1 MMRRTTYTSK
11 RIIKMLFGILTILLL
26 STQEIWGQTYSID
39 LYAQNYAGGS
49 GTKNDPYLISNDKEL
64 AKLARDVNNGNTSQ
78 AFLGK
83 YFKLTADIDLSG
95 GIWMPIGKYYNY
107 GNGNGNNRLFFG
119 KFDGNGHVIKN
130 MHIQWEGTDAW
141 SAWGLFSTLQGS
153 SSTNLT
159 TVTNLIIENAVV
171 EKKPGF
177 KPYGPGYNVGVVAG
191 EIYGNTELSNIIIRG
206 SEIKDNDETYEINN
220 ESKIGGISGNVQT
233 DSKNETFRI
242 FNIAADTKIN
252 MLKNTSVF
260 NNKFHIAQGFGRFS
274 YDMKGGDNIIE
285 PTNIYLFG
293 NGLNIE
299 NTSTNI
305 NKGGITANCQNE
317 NNAKKYTSTWYYT
330 QDVTGGKN
338 LGIKVNAAT
347 FANDFVDKAN
357 TLITTKSLEEDKN
370 PWTFTNGA
378 LNMYSKIDVSLVE
391 NTYNRNDLQVSYT
404 LTSNQ
409 FKDEY
414 TFSWT
419 VEGEAITPNK
429 GSNGKTITLPL
440 SNKKRTGVVI
450 ITNGNTGSVI
460 LKKHFEIKPKYYSID
475 LYADSY
481 SGGTG
486 TKEDPIIISSDLE
499 LAKLA
504 RDVET
509 WQMKDSKY
517 FKLANDISLDKGL
530 WMPIGNTKY
539 SWAFF
544 KGKFDGDGHTID
556 NMHIC
561 WKDNSGSWGAWGL
574 FSVLNGQA
582 SDEAR
587 VCRITNLIIDNA
599 VVEKEE
605 GYMPVGNGLNIG
617 ILAGELAGGNSEISN
632 IIIRNSKITDNK
644 ETYTTPEIA
653 VGGIVGKAVDGQI
666 YRIYNLSSEAD
677 INMFDHASLKSGN
690 TCLAE
695 GIGYY
700 GVVNNSNSFVILPT
714 NIYVH
719 GKVSTANNRCKVGE
733 VVGNRNVN
741 AESGETAT
749 WYYANKT
756 NSSSSNIATNGTQKS
771 EVDFATTFASQNN
784 LYISANN
791 FQDKLNWS
799 YTSGTGFNF
808 GSTKLTVKRGYNT
821 IITAET
827 IEGNAGNEKY
837 FWYTSSDKKNWTLQN
852 ENNAYNDF
860 SISLEDYDQFVY
872 ALLEDGSSQSGV
884 AKIDARKVDAVMKTN
899 EETNTLYIEI
909 TNNIWENNDKLNVT
923 YSWVKNGKEETVAPT
938 FDKSSLAPTDK
949 LSCHVIVT
957 TKDGVELLNKWLV
970 YAKSVVYL
978 CPAGVTVTTADGKT
992 ISYNAGDDSN
1002 DGLTPATAVRTW
1014 KGAYSKLTVKGSW
1027 DDNTIVLMGK
1037 SDQSVTNDGSDGFP
1051 NNNDYYSSS
1060 EKWENAKASSPF
1072 FRNTTITGSW
1082 DGVDYK
1088 GVIEMY
1094 GGHYR
1099 NHSIAIFGDTRF
1111 QYLAFNRNPNNTE
1124 GDYFDI
1130 LYCQFYNLEMGE
1142 GIQMTNYQKMYQGD
1156 GTIKG
1161 AVSTSFQIFGG
1172 FMDDNRFSPLSTEG
1186 NLKKMD
1192 DALPHGREGFKI
1204 KIKSGHFSTICVGGR
1219 QTTDN
1224 RNGVMGSPNMPIK
1237 CTIDVDIDRN
1247 FNDNHNENN
1256 SDLDVAVVLAGN
1268 HEGAMVGDVDIIIKS
1283 GKIGRV
1289 VNGSLG
1295 ARRNTSNYNAPYN
1308 TYMGRANILID
1319 PEHSENNNNTDINSR
1334 VEITEIYG
1342 GSTGRGFQGGQWIEN
1357 PFYGYSTITIKGG
1370 TFLIPT
1376 KCTPEEIFSGIYG
1389 AGAGGMNGIGDDTN
1403 HTTDE
1408 RIPYWTNSSTKSV
1421 MAFGNYYTAKNNLC
1435 MYKCY
1440 NADTHTYTEVDP
1452 RLTNNKI
1459 IIEGGIFG
1467 SETRKI
1473 DGIYGGGS
1481 GYMSKDLWI
1490 ADSKPSTYGGNIYGK
1505 AGETVTSLT
1514 INGGEFYCKNGIFA
1528 GGRGTDYYYATKAYN
1543 GNPDDYQELG
1553 KIYGNVELTINGGKF
1568 HCPIFGG
1575 GYGVADAKLL
1585 NSNNINTLENMA
1597 RLYGSSTVKINGG
1610 TFFENIYGGGDMA
1623 VVEKGTNVIISDR
1636 ADIRADVFAGGNGRI
1651 KRADTDYTINNNTWH
1666 PEKVGKVLGNTNL
1679 TFFGSTKVAPYIYGD
1694 IYGGGNL
1701 AQVEGDTHINMY
1713 AANFAGE
1720 IFGGGKGRIT
1730 DNNGKELYTYA
1741 DVTGNTFVSLA
1752 KDQGVQINDK
1762 EKEEDNYSINVIWNK
1777 KLDSTKENFI
1787 EWDTNKAKFFADG
1800 KFLNPH
1806 NIYGGGNL
1814 ACNVTGKATLNIQK
1828 GMTPF
1833 SLLKTTEWKVAYD
1846 DNNNPHFSVFGG
1858 GYGLNTT
1865 VDNTDVTVN
1874 VEGDYSV
1881 YDAEIEDDTEQLSK
1895 GQTPLRA
1902 KSDMNVFDNS
1912 KGIPNFTIL
1921 AVLGGGYAGT
1931 VDNDAKVTID
1941 GKTFIHRV
1949 YGGGFGDPK
1958 STSNNETGKI
1968 GGNTEVYVKGGNIY
1982 GDVFG
1987 GGAGVKPKKDASS
2000 TYTYFTNVAKV
2011 YETTKVEVSD
2021 DAHVYGNVYGGGDMA
2036 NIGSYET
2043 HDNPE
2048 AYFGNKPKSISTFDQ
2063 TNGKFISY
2071 EATDYKS
2078 FVNIIGGNIFGEIF
2092 AGGKGLKKAE
2102 APEYN
2107 KVGRINGNTIL
2118 HIANTNEAGMERI
2131 TPMVWNRVYGGCAYG
2146 VVDGNTLV
2154 HVEGGMLGLNI
2165 FGGGYGDIPITND
2178 KTDDNSGQSTAS
2190 STLEQVLGKKD
2201 TKNEGTYAC
2210 ILGNTK
2216 VQIDGGEWLWDRKA
2230 DKNGNI
2236 TTWLDV
2242 QSDSEKVCENLDEFK
2257 DIIYAIHNANTLGEI
2272 TNAKAKAAMS
2282 RIINN
2287 KDTKEFFEL
2296 TDGDFG
2302 SASFSKNHNI
2312 FGGGNRACY
2321 VGYDINGN
2329 STGDGTGEAI
2339 VEINHSPVTEIIGAN
2354 GKSLNI
2360 LDFTTLQGLCW
2371 YLAEKNSN
2379 NPQFSVFGAGYG
2391 ANTKVRNA
2399 KVYAQAGAMIEE
2411 NGTPNKINGKY
2422 FRYASQEEDRL
2433 KYTNFET
2440 NLYIDYMAV
2449 SKEDKKL
2456 YYGSVDGTSDD
2467 ADTFRRYYNT
2477 RMAWILGIPGFT
2489 FQEIHGGGFSG
2500 YVKEDTYVETNNQLT
2515 CYNIYGGGLGAL
2527 PYGTLNETTDKD
2539 NHYDFGSVGGNSKVF
2554 FKSGNVARNVY
2565 GGGAGIESIRVSGN
2579 NIVSLDSKTGSIID
2593 FPDMARVKGKT
2604 EVHIYGEN
2612 VGVPPLV
2619 IDRTVI
2625 MGNVYGGGDVANVG
2639 LNTQKATAKKIDDA
2653 ESLSPSNFTSFVNVR
2668 GGTILSKIF
2677 AGGNGRTADVCGDYT
2692 KLGGIYGNACVVTGR
2707 PVMTYPYNEFA
2718 TGSTTEYTSTSLNP
2732 SEEKYLV
2739 NPDATVNKDLMPSI
2753 MNSIYGGGQNGTVYG
2768 NTLVAI
2774 KDGALYYNIFG
2785 GGWGDEETNTS
2796 ANITGNTNLSI
2807 TGGQAMLTS
2816 YWSTTMRNWEP
2827 ATIVGDKTYS
2837 PQYIP
2842 ATQKFKVNHNIYGG
2856 GDKTCVVGEKDKD
2869 GNLVENS
2876 GNTYIKLEKGLLHD
2890 NTQLLSGVST
2900 TQFFNSNEWKEI
2912 FNKVGSPHFCVF
2924 GGGFGEKTFV
2934 LNDSHIEVAMEA
2946 RGSINKGND
2955 IIKGEEHKHFF
2966 SDYSMMDIVGGGFSG
2981 QVNGTT
2987 HIYGA
2992 GGASCRRVFG
3002 GGFYSSVKATDINI
3016 KAIDCHDI
3024 FGGGFMGDVEKE
3036 TKVVIGSQDS
3046 KTSTFGND
3054 DIYIHGNVYGGNDVS
3069 GAVNIVLDSNGYF
3082 KDNGGT
3088 GTNVNIYGGHIYGDV
3103 YGAGNG
3109 NYLYALDKKGNKK
3122 VTVNEY
3128 YPVNPN
3134 DSESETIPL
3143 VYTVPMRETMPSY
3156 MAASD
3161 AAKIVNINSWRPITN
3176 KVNIDIKGN
3185 STSDIITIDG
3195 DVYGGGN
3202 SASVKK
3208 VHDYDSDNQEGAI
3221 KINIGNNVNI
3231 RSVFMGCNG
3240 EALFAK
3246 SEDNDFMNKFQKLN
3260 GDVENGKELNLADTI
3275 DWINDPSNK
3284 GISTIYLSTEN
3295 AQRPLVYPHLLD
3307 LYFQS
3312 VETDIQGQLTWN
3324 GSESGDGLT
3333 NCNIGTFC
3341 CGGNRGNMSVYPNS
3355 VGNVVDY
3362 TFPAGLVITN
3372 KIVGGCNNANYNYKD
3387 LVTHEGGYLLGN
3399 THSEYPFIKL
3409 TIKNKFEPKE
3419 DNNAYIGGNVYGG
3432 CYQAGTVR
3440 GDISVILQSDMLE
3453 GKSKEKLDNSN
3464 DFLSSKPQYSALNV
3478 YGAGYGMESYVYG
3491 NTDVRVAE
3499 GMKCDTVSTTSDI
3512 FNASG
3517 VSANFVYGGGQ
3528 QGNVIGVTN
3537 VDVLNGHIYKSVTG
3551 GSYSGYVWGSTQV
3564 KVGYPIYY
3572 KVKDKQ
3578 SGIYLLNRSDKNN
3591 KFIDHEGNTETG
3603 AILSDLAS
3611 ETIKQ
3616 DIKLIAGDIIS
3627 QAVYESI
3634 IGKQGLTTEFVKND
3648 CFEKC
3653 ISKPASPLT
3662 WNDINIK
3669 IGEAVYGGGYSVAQ
3683 GTSVLANDSTVLKY
3697 TDRYN
3702 IDKAFTTENSRLVDL
3717 AELPNGTTKGFG
3729 GNTTILVADNSNPS
3743 STRDHITI
3751 SHQEMKSIVL
3761 PKGTDLFGYYYK
3773 DKNGNYRYISLQDHY
3788 FYGGGEEYAKPEE
3801 QGTDKNIYVYD
3812 SEGGIFGDGHQS
3824 YAEGFRSADLTG
3836 YGFAGTTINKP
3847 KIINTFQRM
3856 DILRLEDN
3864 CFNVLGARDY
3874 ATNVTNK
3881 TPYSIARV
3889 GEIQMFAKNIALKGN
3904 KLQGKTVNRAR
3915 NYMGL
3920 ANNIHYVGAV
3930 TSNVPFNEASKEA
3943 WRNDTGE
3950 IPASGDYA
3958 NKSYLEVKQSYID
3971 QYKKDTDEATF
3982 QKRNE
3987 GTAKNMIGI
3996 ASGYALKIQNVQEL
4010 YDANKKIVDKIYY
4023 GPIYGV
4029 IEMNLIDV
4037 REDEGG
4043 GYVYADNV
4051 HKRDNGNNPDFLETT
4066 GNFVFPYDAK
4076 QNRYIVDD
4084 CFPTGFSGLKT
4095 NDPDS
4100 EIDVHYWYVTGFN
4113 YYYNAHITCFTYKDA
4128 MKFNN
4133 DNSDGLTVLAGLKP
4147 NQPVTVHSWKMRS
4160 GHPDNKNDYSCD
4172 LEYRNYL
4179 PGKTE
4184 GNVDIDNEDV
4194 AGKYTLRVGGSSS
4207 YTYSNPEASDTED
4220 ANKGFAAVLPMNATG
4235 AFDSNNYI
4243 RQALPSE
4250 LNNGDAKISFE
4261 LSDNVNNTT
4270 TEYFNKHLS
4279 KKCLATLILKA
4290 PAYSKYN
4297 SEKDN
4302 KPIISK
4308 VATSTFFTLSATG
4321 NYEKVEN
4328 NTNLSEGKDYYI
4340 KNGIEGEYAK
4350 VNNTTKI
4357 FKKNTDGYAPVNNI
4371 KDVIAGEN
4379 YFCEVPRI
4387 YTYTI
4392 YLTIEYVQGPNIN
4405 GNITV
4410 DNCAL
4415 PGEMIRLKKNNVT
4428 IAADQA
4434 FSANGYYWRI
4444 GKRKKN
4450 ADGKWEFEDNTEW
4463 NITKKAAGYD
4473 TYKQGD
4479 AKTAEG
4485 LFKNCKYDKT
4495 NDYLDIPAYYFMNGY
4510 GVQLGITMNGLDKI
4524 FTVDMDNDN
4533 EFLIHNYHRMNPHKE
4548 GLDLHLAE
4556 AIKRAK
4562 EEKDVATGTT
4572 TVPFAEPRIYISDLS
4587 DLTAFINFIDT
4598 IGADGKAP
4606 RYGANAQFVLQK
4618 DLTVPSDFVCGTGI
4632 FHGIFHGNGHVIHG
4646 LPQDKSLLAENQGQI
4661 YNLGLESGNI
4671 AAKGSTNGGAY
4682 HCCFEQNPSS
4692 SPSSS
4697 EASSS
4702 LSDGVSTPFAPIVY
4716 RMDGSADTHYTSD
4729 DFKYGR
4735 VAYDLN
4741 EYYLRARYSNEATN
4755 PDDMKA
4761 LKYVYDYYANGDYQ
4775 YANRTDAITGKN
4787 TGITYL
4793 RTGLDSDLPNYE
4805 QAETRHNQAHDIDK
4819 ARVKAGSSSASSSS
4833 PSSSTPS
4840 SSSPSSAPSSSSPSS
4855 FDGVST
4861 PFAYEPLFDANH
4873 AATTLAASNI
4883 MNDFIFWGQKLQAT
4897 PESCPQAI
4905 ESHQNCYMTNRV
4917 YRTAGYY
4924 GDTKLDAFHYNAY
4937 NYLGGTMTTYV
4948 HQPSI
4953 TAIDFT
4959 CKGDISKATKTI
4971 NGIFYPPVDDNAK
4984 VFSDFSVKNDVTKNL
4999 LVYTN
5004 NNVDIDSDT
5013 EAYDVVNK
5021 YLRYNESTRESLIK
5035 GHHVFTNTEGFTT
5048 AFLHLVERTA
5058 DNKNSEGGICE
5069 NNNFCA
5075 PLPFTVTNRAWY
5087 VRKPQQYANDNTG
5100 AWEGICLPFT
5110 VHKVVASINGEIT
5123 HFYGIPT
5130 TDELSTPALNTHTLH
5145 HEYWLRGL
5153 TTVGKDGTDIAATFQ
5168 RPGLTSDGLF
5178 MPIAE
5183 SSGST
5188 SAGSSSPSAGS
5199 GSTSAGSGS
5208 PSLSEGVSYTFAT
5221 PFFIDTYESRLYNKD
5236 ANPYYAAPHTYSNY
5250 PLLTSEVP
5258 YIVRFP
5264 GDGYYEFDLSSK
5276 FYNDILGKS
5285 EPEQTVAFNA
5295 YGYENMETSY
5305 GSITIPVTKQM
5316 ATTKDGYTHCGTFA
5330 AKDIKKDAIYSM
5342 NDKGNAF
5349 ISETSTATSIMPFR
5363 TYMTAK
5369 TTKAK
5374 ALSYA
5379 PSMIKIA
5386 ESTGIDK
5393 ITPEIGVADKDDATG
5408 SYLIVRPINN
5418 NKVRIESNISTTIY
5432 VYTITGQLY
5441 RILDVIPGN
5450 SVYSGFQQGAY
5461 IFGKAKIMVQ

>member
-11 RIIKMLFGILTILLL
+11 RIIKMLFGILTILLM
-26 STQEIWGQTYSID
+26 SAQEIWGQDKYYSID
-39 LYAQNYAGGS
+39 LYAQNFAGGS
-49 GTKNDPYLISNDKEL
+49 GTQNDPYLISNDMEL
-64 AKLARDVNNGNTSQ
+64 AKLARDVNNGNTMQ

-83 YFKLTADIDLSG
+83 YFKLTADIDLKN

-130 MHIQWEGTDAW
+130 MHIQWEGKDAW

-159 TVTNLIIENAVV
+159 TVTNLIIKNATV
-171 EKKPGF
+171 EKKPDF

-191 EIYGNTELSNIIIRG
+191 ELYPNVELSNIIIRG
-206 SEIKDNDETYEINN
+206 SVITDNDETYEINN
-220 ESKIGGISGNVQT
+220 ETKIGGIAGNIQNDGT
-233 DSKNETFRI
+233 YRI
-242 FNIAADTKIN
+242 FNIAADTQIN
-252 MLKNTSVF
+252 MLKNTGVY
-260 NNKFHIAQGFGRFS
+260 NNKFCIAQGFGSFS
-274 YDMKGGDNIIE
+274 YDMNGSGNTIQ

-293 NGLNIE
+293 NGLNVE
-299 NTSTNI
+299 SSNSETNKNI

-317 NNAKKYTSTWYYT
+317 SNANKYTSTWYYT
-330 QDVTGGKN
+330 QDETGGKN
-338 LGIKVNAAT
+338 LGIQKTDAAFKGE
-347 FANDFVDKAN
+347 FAKIAN
-357 TLITTKSLEEDKN
+357 EFITKN
-370 PWTFTNGA
+370 NLAKEKTAWYFDNNNISMNNH
-378 LNMYSKIDVSLVE
+378 LDVYVVE
-391 NTYNRNDLQVSYT
+391 NYNRNDYNVSFSIEGISPETDYT
-404 LTSNQ
+404 
-409 FKDEY
+409 Y
-414 TFSWT
+414 TWK
-419 VEGEAITPNK
+419 VDNKEITPAK
-429 GSNGKTITLPL
+429 GGKSISLEL
-440 SNKKRTGVVI
+440 SNKKRVGVVT
-450 ITNGNTGSVI
+450 ITDSKTQEVI
-460 LKKHFEIKPKYYSID
+460 MTKNFVINPKYYSID

-481 SGGTG
+481 AQGSGSET
-486 TKEDPIIISSDLE
+486 DPYIISNDLE

-504 RDVET
+504 YDVNKGT
-509 WQMKDSKY
+509 ATAGKY
-517 FKLANDISLDKGL
+517 FKLSNDINLDKAL
-530 WMPIGNTKY
+530 WIPIGSTNYEEKY
-539 SWAFF
+539 FN
-544 KGKFDGDGHTID
+544 GKFDGDGYSID
-556 NMHIC
+556 NMRIL
-561 WKDNSGSWGAWGL
+561 WADTNNDWSTWGL
-574 FSVLNGQA
+574 FSAIKGTADN
-582 SDEAR
+582 EANF
-587 VCRITNLIIDNA
+587 CRITNLVMDHALI
-599 VVEKEE
+599 EKESNTNQTE
-605 GYMPVGNGLNIG
+605 KSGNIG
-617 ILAGELAGGNSEISN
+617 VLLGEVLSTGYSEISN
-632 IIIRNSKITDNK
+632 IIVRNSVITDNNESYK
-644 ETYTTPEIA
+644 RKQFR
-653 VGGIVGKAVDGQI
+653 VGGIIGNLEDNHI
-666 YRIYNLSSEAD
+666 TRLFNLSAQVEIKMLSKATLND
-677 INMFDHASLKSGN
+677 KCYM
-690 TCLAE
+690 AE
-695 GIGYY
+695 GIGHY
-700 GVVNNSNSFVILPT
+700 GAPKTSSSYAIPLT

-719 GKVSTANNRCKVGE
+719 GSIETTINSNNCYIGGVIGNNANN
-733 VVGNRNVN
+733 NNIT
-741 AESGETAT
+741 STSST
-749 WYYANKT
+749 WYYTEAVNVTTT
-756 NSSSSNIATNGTQKS
+756 NVVNYGTKQPLS
-771 EVDFATTFASQNN
+771 DFANIFAVNCNS
-784 LYISANN
+784 YIAEKNIDGKSVWTYINSIG
-791 FQDKLNWS
+791 FKFSFTRL
-799 YTSGTGFNF
+799 TVERGFNAE
-808 GSTKLTVKRGYNT
+808 
-821 IITAET
+821 ITAET
-827 IEGNAGNEKY
+827 VKGNAANEKY
-837 FWYTSSDKKNWTLQN
+837 FWYTSADKKIWELQN
-852 ENNAYNDF
+852 KDAASNPF
-860 SISLEDYDQFVY
+860 TLPRKDYDQYVY
-872 ALLEDGSSQSGV
+872 AELADGSSRSGIIKIEAV
-884 AKIDARKVDAVMKTN
+884 RVEAKLISN
-899 EETNTLYIEI
+899 SGENTISI
-909 TNNIWENNDKLNVT
+909 SVTNNIWNNNDYLNIT
-923 YSWVKNGKEETVAPT
+923 YSWVKNDDEEHPVSTTST
-938 FDKSSLAPTDK
+938 FDKSKLGNNDK
-949 LSCHVIVT
+949 LKCHVVVKSQEGIV
-957 TKDGVELLNKWLV
+957 LLDNWLV
-970 YAKSVVYL
+970 YVKSVIYI
-978 CPAGVTVTTADGKT
+978 CPAGVTVGTTT
-992 ISYNAGDDSN
+992 YNAGNDNN
-1002 DGLTPATAVRTW
+1002 DGLTPETAVLTW
-1014 KGAYSKLTVKGSW
+1014 NGAYTKLDKEGSW
-1027 DDNTIVLMGK
+1027 DDNIIVLMGR
-1037 SDQSVTNDGSDGFP
+1037 SDYQVTNNSSNGFTSVTFYNSSD
-1051 NNNDYYSSS
+1051 
-1060 EKWENAKASSPF
+1060 WEDKKKNSPF
-1072 FRNTTITGSW
+1072 FKNATITGSW
-1082 DGVDYK
+1082 NDVDYHGVMQMK
-1088 GVIEMY
+1088 G
-1094 GGHYR
+1094 GGNREESLPIY
-1099 NHSIAIFGDTRF
+1099 GDTRF
-1111 QYLAFNRNPNNTE
+1111 QHLTFERSNNNS
-1124 GDYFDI
+1124 DKYDI
-1130 LYCQFYNLEMGE
+1130 LYCQYNSLEMGE
-1142 GIQMTNYQKMYQGD
+1142 GIQMINYRDMYNGD
-1156 GTIKG
+1156 GTIYG
-1161 AVSTSFQIFGG
+1161 AKSTSFQIFGG
-1172 FMDDNRFSPLSTEG
+1172 FKDDARFRNLWEG
-1186 NLKKMD
+1186 DNLKKMD
-1192 DALPHGREGFKI
+1192 ESLPHGHEGFSI
-1204 KIKSGHFSTICVGGR
+1204 KIKSGHYSTICVGGR
-1219 QTTDN
+1219 QTQSN
-1224 RNGVMGSPNMPIK
+1224 INGLMGSPNMPIK
-1237 CTIDVDIDRN
+1237 CTIDIDIDRD
-1247 FNDNHNENN
+1247 FNDKHTSGNG
-1256 SDLDVAVVLAGN
+1256 DKTPTLDVAVILAGN

-1295 ARRNTSNYNAPYN
+1295 ARRDVNNYNNAPYN
-1308 TYMGRANILID
+1308 TFMGRANILID
-1319 PEHSENNNNTDINSR
+1319 PAQSENNKQTRDINSR

-1342 GSTGRGFQGGQWIEN
+1342 GSTGRGFVDNEEVEN
-1357 PFYGYSTITIKGG
+1357 PFYGKSTITIKGG
-1370 TFLIPT
+1370 TFLIPIE
-1376 KCTPEEIFSGIYG
+1376 CNQGMIFSGIYG
-1389 AGAGGMNGIGDDTN
+1389 AGAGGMNGIGDDAN
-1403 HTTDE
+1403 HTPDT
-1408 RIPYWTNSSTKSV
+1408 RIPYWKDVNTKSVINFGEYATAKDKLCLYHCYNSSTRT
-1421 MAFGNYYTAKNNLC
+1421 FT
-1435 MYKCY
+1435 
-1440 NADTHTYTEVDP
+1440 DIDP
-1452 RLTNNKI
+1452 RETSTNI
-1459 IIEGGIFG
+1459 IIDGGIFG
-1467 SETRKI
+1467 SQSKPI
-1473 DGIYGGGS
+1473 DGIYAGGS
-1481 GYMSKDLWI
+1481 GYMSLDLWPQKGI
-1490 ADSKPSTYGGNIYGK
+1490 PSKVGGNIYGK
-1505 AGETVTSLT
+1505 AGETVASMT

-1528 GGRGTDYYYATKAYN
+1528 GGRGTNYYYQEKAYN
-1543 GNPDDYQELG
+1543 GTAANYTDLG

-1585 NSNNINTLENMA
+1585 NSNNITTLNNMA

-1623 VVEKGTNVIISDR
+1623 VVEKGTNVIISDS

-1651 KRADTDYTINNNTWH
+1651 KRANSDYNIKDNTWN
-1666 PEKVGKVLGNTNL
+1666 PEIVGKVLGNTNL

-1701 AQVEGDTHINMY
+1701 SQVKGDTHINIY

-1730 DNNGKELYTYA
+1730 DGDDKAIADEGLYTYA
-1741 DVTGNTFVSLA
+1741 DVNGNTFVSLA
-1752 KDQGVQINDK
+1752 KDQGVQINDEK
-1762 EKEEDNYSINVIWNK
+1762 KEEDNYSINVIWNK
-1777 KLDSTKENFI
+1777 KLDNTNKENFFD
-1787 EWDTNKAKFFADG
+1787 WDTNKTKFFANG

-1814 ACNVTGKATLNIQK
+1814 ACNVSGKATLNILK

-1833 SLLKTTEWKVAYD
+1833 SLLKTAEWKAAYD
-1846 DNNNPHFSVFGG
+1846 DNNYPHFSVFGG
-1858 GYGLNTT
+1858 GYGQNTT
-1865 VDNTDVTVN
+1865 VGYTDVTVN
-1874 VEGDYSV
+1874 VEGDYGV

-1902 KSDMNVFDNS
+1902 KGEMNVFDNS

-1921 AVLGGGYAGT
+1921 GVLGGGYAGI

-1949 YGGGFGDPK
+1949 YGGGFGDPT
-1958 STSNNETGKI
+1958 STSNNNTGKI
-1968 GGNTEVYVKGGNIY
+1968 GGNTEVYVKGGSIY
-1982 GDVFG
+1982 GDIFG
-1987 GGAGVKPKKDASS
+1987 GGAGVKPKND
-2000 TYTYFTNVAKV
+2000 TYFTDVAKV
-2011 YETTKVEVSD
+2011 YNTTKVEISD
-2021 DAHVYGNVYGGGDMA
+2021 DAKVYGNVYGGGDMA
-2036 NIGSYET
+2036 NIGSFET
-2043 HDNPE
+2043 HDDPKT
-2048 AYFGNKPKSISTFDQ
+2048 YYGNKPKSISTFDQ
-2063 TNGKFISY
+2063 TNGDFISY

-2078 FVNIIGGNIFGEIF
+2078 FVNIVGGNIFGEIF

-2201 TKNEGTYAC
+2201 SKNEGTYAC

-2216 VQIDGGEWLWDRKA
+2216 VQIDGGAWLWDRKA

-2242 QSDSEKVCENLDEFK
+2242 QTDSDKVCENLDEFK

-2287 KDTKEFFEL
+2287 KDTKEFFEM
-2296 TDGDFG
+2296 TDDNFDSGRFL
-2302 SASFSKNHNI
+2302 KNHNI

-2321 VGYDINGN
+2321 VGYGIDGN

-2354 GKSLNI
+2354 GKSLDI
-2360 LDFTTLQGLCW
+2360 LDYTSLQGLCW
-2371 YLAEKNSN
+2371 YLAGTNANS
-2379 NPQFSVFGAGYG
+2379 PQFSVFGAGYG

-2399 KVYAQAGAMIEE
+2399 KVYAQTGAMIEL
-2411 NGTPNKINGKY
+2411 NGTPNKIDGKY

-2440 NLYIDYMAV
+2440 NLYIDYTAV

-2500 YVKEDTYVETNNQLT
+2500 YVDEDTYVEANNQLA
-2515 CYNIYGGGLGAL
+2515 CYNIYGGGLGAM
-2527 PYGTLNETTDKD
+2527 PYGTLNENKDKD

-2565 GGGAGIESIRVSGN
+2565 GGGAGIESIRVSGD
-2579 NIVSLDSKTGSIID
+2579 NIVSLDSKAGSIID

-2604 EVHIYGEN
+2604 EVHVYGEN

-2639 LNTQKATAKKIDDA
+2639 LDKQKATAEKIDVA
-2653 ESLSPSNFTSFVNVR
+2653 KSLTPSNFTSFVNVR

-2677 AGGNGRTADVCGDYT
+2677 AGGKGRTADVCGDYT

-2718 TGSTTEYTSTSLNP
+2718 KGSTTEYTSTSLNP
-2732 SEEKYLV
+2732 SEQQYLV
-2739 NPDATVNKDLMPSI
+2739 NPDATVNKDLMPNI
-2753 MNSIYGGGQNGTVYG
+2753 MNSVYGGGQNGTIYG

-2774 KDGALYYNIFG
+2774 KDGALYYNVFG

-2856 GDKTCVVGEKDKD
+2856 GDKTCVVGERDKD
-2869 GNLVENS
+2869 GNLVANS

-2900 TQFFNSNEWKEI
+2900 TQFFSSNEWKEI
-2912 FNKVGSPHFCVF
+2912 FSKVGSPHFCVF

-2955 IIKGEEHKHFF
+2955 IIKGEEYKHFF

-3002 GGFYSSVKATDINI
+3002 GGFYSSVKATDIDI

-3578 SGIYLLNRSDKNN
+3578 SGIYLLNRTDKSN
-3591 KFIDHEGNTETG
+3591 KYIDHEGNTETG

-3634 IGKQGLTTEFVKND
+3634 IGKQGLTAEFVKTD
-3648 CFEKC
+3648 CFETC
-3653 ISKPASPLT
+3653 VSSPASPLT
-3662 WNDINIK
+3662 WDDINIQ

-3702 IDKAFTTENSRLVDL
+3702 IDKAFTTNNTHLVGLD
-3717 AELPNGTTKGFG
+3717 ELPNKTTEGFG
-3729 GNTTILVADNSNPS
+3729 GNTTILVADNSDPS

-3751 SHQEMKSIVL
+3751 SHQEMKAIVL
-3761 PKGTDLFGYYYK
+3761 PNGTDLFGYYYK
-3773 DKNGNYRYISLQDHY
+3773 HKDGNYRFISLQDSY
-3788 FYGGGEEYAKPEE
+3788 FYGDGYDKPVG
-3801 QGTDKNIYVYD
+3801 QSDTDKKIYMYD

-3889 GEIQMFAKNIALKGN
+3889 GEIQMFAKNIALDDN

-4037 REDEGG
+4037 RADEGG

-4084 CFPTGFSGLKT
+4084 CFPTGFYGLTT

-4113 YYYNAHITCFTYKDA
+4113 YYYNAHITGFTYKDA

-4290 PAYSKYN
+4290 PAYSEYK
-4297 SEKDN
+4297 SEDDN

-4328 NTNLSEGKDYYI
+4328 NTTLSEGIDYYI
-4340 KNGIEGEYAK
+4340 KNGIEGEYAI
-4350 VNNTTKI
+4350 VNTTTKI
-4357 FKKNTDGYAPVNNI
+4357 FKKDADGYAPVNI
-4371 KDVIAGEN
+4371 KDVIAGDN
-4379 YFCEVPRI
+4379 YFCEVPRV

-4463 NITKKAAGYD
+4463 DITKKAAGYD

-4606 RYGANAQFVLQK
+4606 KYGANAQFVLQK

-4632 FHGIFHGNGHVIHG
+4632 FQGIFHGNGHVIHG

-4671 AAKGSTNGGAY
+4671 AASNKGTY
-4682 HCCFEQNPSS
+4682 HCCFEYNKGIQ
-4692 SPSSS
+4692 
-4697 EASSS
+4697 
-4702 LSDGVSTPFAPIVY
+4702 PIVY
-4716 RMDGSADTHYTSD
+4716 HMDGTRDTHYTAD
-4729 DFKYGR
+4729 DFRYGK
-4735 VAYDLN
+4735 VGYDLN
-4741 EYYLRARYSNEATN
+4741 EYYLRARYSNDGNN

-4819 ARVKAGSSSASSSS
+4819 ARVKAGSSSA
-4833 PSSSTPS
+4833 
-4840 SSSPSSAPSSSSPSS
+4840 SSSSPSS

-4959 CKGDISKATKTI
+4959 CKGDISKATKTT
-4971 NGIFYPPVDDNAK
+4971 NCIFYPPVDDNAK
-4984 VFSDFSVKNDVTKNL
+4984 VFSDFSVKDDVTKNL

-5021 YLRYNESTRESLIK
+5021 YLRYYESTRESLIK

-5130 TDELSTPALNTHTLH
+5130 DDELSTPSLNTHTLH

-5153 TTVGKDGTDIAATFQ
+5153 TTVGKNGTDIAATFQ

-5178 MPIAE
+5178 MPKAE
-5183 SSGST
+5183 S
-5188 SAGSSSPSAGS
+5188 S

-5236 ANPYYAAPHTYSNY
+5236 ANPYYATPHTYSNY

-5316 ATTKDGYTHCGTFA
+5316 ATTKDSYTHCGTFA

-5349 ISETSTATSIMPFR
+5349 ISEASTATSVMPFR
-5363 TYMTAK
+5363 TYMTAE

-5393 ITPEIGVADKDDATG
+5393 ITPEIGVADKDEATG

-5461 IFGKAKIMVQ
+5461 IFGKTKIMVQ

>member
-1 MMRRTTYTSK
+1 
-11 RIIKMLFGILTILLL
+11 MLFGILTILLM

-49 GTKNDPYLISNDKEL
+49 GTKNDPYLISNDMEL

-78 AFLGK
+78 AFLDK
-83 YFKLTADIDLSG
+83 YFKLTADIDLKN

-141 SAWGLFSTLQGS
+141 SAWGLFSTLQGA

-233 DSKNETFRI
+233 DGKNETFRI
-242 FNIAADTKIN
+242 FNIAADTQIN
-252 MLKNTSVF
+252 MLKNTSVH

-274 YDMKGGDNIIE
+274 YDMNGGGNIIE

-293 NGLNIE
+293 NELNIN

-305 NKGGITANCQNE
+305 NKGGITAGCQNQG
-317 NNAKKYTSTWYYT
+317 NANKYASTWYYT

-338 LGIKVNAAT
+338 LGNQKTDAAFKGE
-347 FANDFVDKAN
+347 FAKIAN
-357 TLITTKSLEEDKN
+357 EFITKNNLTEEKTAWYFN
-370 PWTFTNGA
+370 NNNISMNNN
-378 LNMYSKIDVSLVE
+378 LDVYVVE
-391 NTYNRNDLQVSYT
+391 NYNRNDYNVSFSIEGISPETDYT
-404 LTSNQ
+404 
-409 FKDEY
+409 Y
-414 TFSWT
+414 TWK
-419 VEGEAITPNK
+419 VDNKEITPAK
-429 GSNGKTITLPL
+429 GGKSISLEL
-440 SNKKRTGVVI
+440 SNKKRVGVVT
-450 ITNGNTGSVI
+450 ITDSKTQEVI
-460 LKKHFEIKPKYYSID
+460 MTKNFVINPKYYSID

-481 SGGTG
+481 AQGSGSET
-486 TKEDPIIISSDLE
+486 DPYIISNDLE

-504 RDVET
+504 YDLNKGT
-509 WQMKDSKY
+509 ATAGKY
-517 FKLANDISLDKGL
+517 FKLSNDINLDKAL
-530 WMPIGNTKY
+530 WIPIGSTNYEEKY
-539 SWAFF
+539 FN
-544 KGKFDGDGHTID
+544 GKFDGDGYSID
-556 NMHIC
+556 NMRIL
-561 WKDNSGSWGAWGL
+561 WTDTNNGWSTWGL
-574 FSVLNGQA
+574 FSAIKGTADN
-582 SDEAR
+582 EANF
-587 VCRITNLIIDNA
+587 CRITNLVMDRALI
-599 VVEKEE
+599 EKEPNTNQTE
-605 GYMPVGNGLNIG
+605 KSGNVAVLVGEVLTTGY
-617 ILAGELAGGNSEISN
+617 SEVSN
-632 IIIRNSKITDNK
+632 IIVRNSVITDNNESYK
-644 ETYTTPEIA
+644 RKQFR
-653 VGGIVGKAVDGQI
+653 VGGIIGNLEDNHI
-666 YRIYNLSSEAD
+666 TRLFNLSAQVEIKMLSNATLSD
-677 INMFDHASLKSGN
+677 KCYM
-690 TCLAE
+690 AE
-695 GIGYY
+695 GIGRY
-700 GVVNNSNSFVILPT
+700 GAPKTSSSYAIPLT

-719 GKVSTANNRCKVGE
+719 GSIETTINSNNCYVGGVIGNNANN
-733 VVGNRNVN
+733 NNIT
-741 AESGETAT
+741 STSST
-749 WYYANKT
+749 WYYT
-756 NSSSSNIATNGTQKS
+756 ESVSVTTSNVVNYGTKQPLS
-771 EVDFATTFASQNN
+771 DFANIFAENCNS
-784 LYISANN
+784 YIAEKNIDGKNVWTYINSI
-791 FQDKLNWS
+791 
-799 YTSGTGFNF
+799 GFKF
-808 GSTKLTVKRGYNT
+808 SFTRLTVKRGFNAE
-821 IITAET
+821 ITAET
-827 IEGNAGNEKY
+827 VKGNAANEKY
-837 FWYTSSDKKNWTLQN
+837 FWYTSADKKIWELQN
-852 ENNAYNDF
+852 KDTASNPF
-860 SISLEDYDQFVY
+860 TLPRKDYDQYVY
-872 ALLEDGSSQSGV
+872 AELADGSSRSGIIKIEAV
-884 AKIDARKVDAVMKTN
+884 RVEAKLISN
-899 EETNTLYIEI
+899 SGENTISVSV
-909 TNNIWENNDKLNVT
+909 TNNIWNNNDYLNIT
-923 YSWVKNGKEETVAPT
+923 YSWVKNDDEERPVSTT
-938 FDKSSLAPTDK
+938 STYDKSKLDKNDK
-949 LSCHVIVT
+949 LKCHVVVKSQGGIV
-957 TKDGVELLNKWLV
+957 LLDNWLV
-970 YAKSVVYL
+970 YVKSVIYI
-978 CPAGVTVTTADGKT
+978 CPAGVTVGSTT
-992 ISYNAGDDSN
+992 YNAGNDSN
-1002 DGLTPATAVRTW
+1002 DGLTPETAVRTW
-1014 KGAYSKLTVKGSW
+1014 KGAYSKLAKECTW
-1027 DDNTIVLMGK
+1027 ADNIIVLMGR
-1037 SDQSVTNDGSDGFP
+1037 SDYNVTNNSSNGFTSVTF
-1051 NNNDYYSSS
+1051 YSSS
-1060 EKWENAKASSPF
+1060 DWENKKSTSPF
-1072 FRNTTITGSW
+1072 FKNTTITGSW
-1082 DGVDYK
+1082 NDVDYHGVMQMK
-1088 GVIEMY
+1088 G
-1094 GGHYR
+1094 GGNRDESLPIY
-1099 NHSIAIFGDTRF
+1099 GDTRF
-1111 QYLAFNRNPNNTE
+1111 QYITFERSNVIS
-1124 GDYFDI
+1124 DKYDI
-1130 LYCQFYNLEMGE
+1130 LYCQYNNLEMGE
-1142 GIQMTNYQKMYQGD
+1142 GIQMINYKDMFDAD
-1156 GTIKG
+1156 GTIYG
-1161 AVSTSFQIFGG
+1161 AKSTSFQIFGG
-1172 FMDDNRFSPLSTEG
+1172 FKDDARFRNLWEG
-1186 NLKKMD
+1186 DNLKKMD
-1192 DALPHGREGFKI
+1192 ESLPHGHEGFSI
-1204 KIKSGHFSTICVGGR
+1204 KIKSGHYSTICVGGR
-1219 QTTDN
+1219 QTQSN
-1224 RNGVMGSPNMPIK
+1224 INGLMGSPNMPIK
-1237 CTIDVDIDRN
+1237 CTIDIDIDRD
-1247 FNDNHNENN
+1247 FNDKHTSGNGKMTPT
-1256 SDLDVAVVLAGN
+1256 LDVAVVLAGN

-1295 ARRNTSNYNAPYN
+1295 AKRNVNDYNNAPYN
-1308 TYMGRANILID
+1308 TFMGRANILID
-1319 PEHSENNNNTDINSR
+1319 PAQSENNKQAKDINSR

-1342 GSTGRGFQGGQWIEN
+1342 GSAGRGFGDNQEVEN
-1357 PFYGYSTITIKGG
+1357 PFYGQSTITIKGG
-1370 TFLIPT
+1370 TFLIP
-1376 KCTPEEIFSGIYG
+1376 KECYQDMIFSGIYG
-1389 AGAGGMNGIGDDTN
+1389 AGAGGMNGIGDDAN
-1403 HTTDE
+1403 HTPDT
-1408 RIPYWTNSSTKSV
+1408 RIPYWNDVNTKSVINFGGYATAKDKLCLYHCYNSSTRT
-1421 MAFGNYYTAKNNLC
+1421 FT
-1435 MYKCY
+1435 
-1440 NADTHTYTEVDP
+1440 DIDP
-1452 RLTNNKI
+1452 RETSTNI

-1467 SETRKI
+1467 SSTKPI
-1473 DGIYGGGS
+1473 DGIYAGGS
-1481 GYMSKDLWI
+1481 GYMSLDLWPHRGI
-1490 ADSKPSTYGGNIYGK
+1490 PSKVGGNIYGK
-1505 AGETVTSLT
+1505 AGETVASMT

-1528 GGRGTDYYYATKAYN
+1528 GGRGTDYFYAKKDNNKIYGT
-1543 GNPDDYQELG
+1543 PSDYTDLG

-1568 HCPIFGG
+1568 HCPVFGG

-1610 TFFENIYGGGDMA
+1610 TFFDNIYGGGDMA
-1623 VVEKGTNVIISDR
+1623 VVEKGTNVIISDS

-1651 KRADTDYTINNNTWH
+1651 KRATDNSNIENNTWN

-1701 AQVEGDTHINMY
+1701 AQVGGDTHINMY

-1730 DNNGKELYTYA
+1730 DDYGKAIAEELYTYA

-1752 KDQGVQINDK
+1752 KDQGVQIND
-1762 EKEEDNYSINVIWNK
+1762 EKNKEDNFSINVIWNK
-1777 KLDSTKENFI
+1777 KWNGDKFI
-1787 EWDTNKAKFFADG
+1787 EWDTNKTQFFADG
-1800 KFLNPH
+1800 RFKNPH

-1814 ACNVTGKATLNIQK
+1814 ACNVTGKATLDIQK

-1865 VDNTDVTVN
+1865 VGNTDVTVN
-1874 VEGDYSV
+1874 VEGDYGV

-1902 KSDMNVFDNS
+1902 KGEMNVFDNS

-1931 VDNDAKVTID
+1931 VDKDAKVTID

-1949 YGGGFGDPK
+1949 YGGGFGDPE

-2011 YETTKVEVSD
+2011 YETTKVEVAD

-2036 NIGSYET
+2036 NIGSYITLTNKVE
-2043 HDNPE
+2043 
-2048 AYFGNKPKSISTFDQ
+2048 YYGNKPKSISTFDQ
-2063 TNGKFISY
+2063 TNGDFISY
-2071 EATDYKS
+2071 EARDYKS
-2078 FVNIIGGNIFGEIF
+2078 FVNIVGGNIFGEIF
-2092 AGGKGLKKAE
+2092 AGGKGLKKAD

-2131 TPMVWNRVYGGCAYG
+2131 TPMIWNRVYGGCAYG

-2296 TDGDFG
+2296 ADGDFG

-2329 STGDGTGEAI
+2329 SKGAGTGEAI

-2354 GKSLNI
+2354 GKSLDI

-2391 ANTKVRNA
+2391 ANTKVRKA
-2399 KVYAQAGAMIEE
+2399 EVYAQAGAMIEL
-2411 NGTPNKINGKY
+2411 NGTPNKIDGKY

-2440 NLYIDYMAV
+2440 NLYMDYMAV

-2500 YVKEDTYVETNNQLT
+2500 YVTENTYVEANNQLA
-2515 CYNIYGGGLGAL
+2515 CYNIYGGGLGAR
-2527 PYGTLNETTDKD
+2527 PYGTLNENKDKD
-2539 NHYDFGSVGGNSKVF
+2539 NNYDFGSVDGNSKVF
-2554 FKSGNVARNVY
+2554 IKSGNVAKNVY
-2565 GGGAGIESIRVSGN
+2565 GGGAGIESLRISGD
-2579 NIVSLDSKTGSIID
+2579 NIVSIDSKTGSIID

-2604 EVHIYGEN
+2604 EVHVYGEN

-2639 LNTQKATAKKIDDA
+2639 LDDQKATAEKIDVA
-2653 ESLSPSNFTSFVNVR
+2653 KSLIPSNFTSFVNVR
-2668 GGTILSKIF
+2668 GGTILSKVF
-2677 AGGNGRTADVCGDYT
+2677 AGGKGRTADVCGDYT

-2707 PVMTYPYNEFA
+2707 PVMTYPYNA
-2718 TGSTTEYTSTSLNP
+2718 TDSTTEYTSTSLNP
-2732 SEEKYLV
+2732 SEQKYLV
-2739 NPDATVNKDLMPSI
+2739 NPDATVNKDLMPNI
-2753 MNSIYGGGQNGTVYG
+2753 MNSVYGGGQNGTIYG

-2774 KDGALYYNIFG
+2774 KDGALYYNVFG

-2869 GNLVENS
+2869 GNLVGNS

-3176 KVNIDIKGN
+3176 KVNINIKGN
-3185 STSDIITIDG
+3185 STSDGITIDG

-3202 SASVKK
+3202 SASVQK

-3260 GDVENGKELNLADTI
+3260 GDVENGKELNLADSI

-3284 GISTIYLSTEN
+3284 GISTLYLSTEN

-3333 NCNIGTFC
+3333 NCTIGTFC

-3409 TIKNKFEPKE
+3409 TIKNQFKPKE
-3419 DNNAYIGGNVYGG
+3419 ENNAYIGGNVYGG

-3440 GDISVILQSDMLE
+3440 GDISVVLQSDMLE

-3464 DFLSSKPQYSALNV
+3464 NYLSSKPQYSALNV
-3478 YGAGYGMESYVYG
+3478 YGAGYGMDSYVYG

-3537 VDVLNGHIYKSVTG
+3537 VDVLNGHIYKAVTG

-3578 SGIYLLNRSDKNN
+3578 SGIYLLDRTDKNN
-3591 KFIDHEGNTETG
+3591 KYIDREGNTESG
-3603 AILSDLAS
+3603 AILSNLAS
-3611 ETIKQ
+3611 ESIKQ
-3616 DIKLIAGDIIS
+3616 NIKLIAGDIIS

-3634 IGKQGLTTEFVKND
+3634 IGKQGLTEKFVKDN

-3653 ISKPASPLT
+3653 VSSPASPLT
-3662 WNDINIK
+3662 WDDINIK

-3697 TDRYN
+3697 TDKYN
-3702 IDKAFTTENSRLVDL
+3702 IDKAFTTNNTRLVGLD
-3717 AELPNGTTKGFG
+3717 ELPNKTTEGFG
-3729 GNTTILVADNSNPS
+3729 GNTTILVADNSDPT

-3761 PKGTDLFGYYYK
+3761 PNGTDLFGYYYK
-3773 DKNGNYRYISLQDHY
+3773 DKDGNYRYISLQDHY
-3788 FYGGGEEYAKPEE
+3788 FYGDGEEYAKPEE
-3801 QGTDKNIYVYD
+3801 QGTDKKIDMYD

-3836 YGFAGTTINKP
+3836 YGFAGTTINNP

-3889 GEIQMFAKNIALKGN
+3889 GEIQMFAKNIDLGDK
-3904 KLQGKTVNRAR
+3904 KLQGKTVKRAR

-3943 WRNDTGE
+3943 WRNDIGE
-3950 IPASGDYA
+3950 IPASGEYA

-3971 QYKKDTDEATF
+3971 NYKKDRDEATF

-4037 REDEGG
+4037 RADEGG

-4051 HKRDNGNNPDFLETT
+4051 HKRENGNKPDFLETT

-4084 CFPTGFSGLKT
+4084 CFPTGFYGLKT

-4113 YYYNAHITCFTYKDA
+4113 YYYNAHITGFTYKDA

-4133 DNSDGLTVLAGLKP
+4133 DNRDGLTVLAGLKP
-4147 NQPVTVHSWKMRS
+4147 NQPVTIHSWKMRS
-4160 GHPDNKNDYSCD
+4160 GHPTDTNEYSCD

-4179 PGKTE
+4179 QKSTG
-4184 GNVDIDNEDV
+4184 GNVDIDNKDV
-4194 AGKYTLRVGGSSS
+4194 AGGYTLRVGGSSS
-4207 YTYSNPEASDTED
+4207 YTYSDPKAANIDA

-4308 VATSTFFTLSATG
+4308 VATSTFFTYSDGKYNPVTGSKLSAGT
-4321 NYEKVEN
+4321 K
-4328 NTNLSEGKDYYI
+4328 YYI
-4340 KNGIEGEYAK
+4340 KNGIEGEYAE
-4350 VNNTTKI
+4350 I
-4357 FKKNTDGYAPVNNI
+4357 DPSLIYQKNQDGYALVKI
-4371 KDVIAGEN
+4371 SDVTVGNN
-4379 YFCEVPRI
+4379 YFCEVPRV

-4428 IAADQA
+4428 IAADQT

-4463 NITKKAAGYD
+4463 DTTKKATGYD

-4562 EEKDVATGTT
+4562 EEKETGTA
-4572 TVPFAEPRIYISDLS
+4572 TVPLAEPRIYISDLS

-4632 FHGIFHGNGHVIHG
+4632 FQGVFHGNGHVIHG

-4692 SPSSS
+4692 SPLSSS

-4741 EYYLRARYSNEATN
+4741 EYYLRARNSNDATN
-4755 PDDMKA
+4755 PDDMKT

-4819 ARVKAGSSSASSSS
+4819 ARVKAGSSSA
-4833 PSSSTPS
+4833 PS
-4840 SSSPSSAPSSSSPSS
+4840 SSSAAASSSTPSS

-4873 AATTLAASNI
+4873 AATTLTASNI

-4953 TAIDFT
+4953 TAIDFS
-4959 CKGDISKATKTI
+4959 CKGDISKSTGTT

-4984 VFSDFSVKNDVTKNL
+4984 VFSDFSVKDDVTKNL

-5004 NNVDIDSDT
+5004 NNVDIDSNT

-5021 YLRYNESTRESLIK
+5021 YLSYNESTRELLIK
-5035 GHHVFTNTEGFTT
+5035 GHHVFKNTEGFTT

-5075 PLPFTVTNRAWY
+5075 PIPFTVTNRAWY

-5123 HFYGIPT
+5123 HFYGTPT
-5130 TDELSTPALNTHTLH
+5130 ADELSTPSLNTHTLH

-5153 TTVGKDGTDIAATFQ
+5153 TTVGKNGTDIAATFQ

-5178 MPIAE
+5178 MPIAK

-5221 PFFIDTYESRLYNKD
+5221 PFFIDTYESHLYNKD
-5236 ANPYYAAPHTYSNY
+5236 ANPYYATPHTYSNY

-5264 GDGYYEFDLSSK
+5264 GEGYYEFDLSSK

-5330 AKDIKKDAIYSM
+5330 AKDIKKDAIYGM

-5349 ISETSTATSIMPFR
+5349 ISESATATSVMPFR
-5363 TYMTAK
+5363 TYMTAE

-5374 ALSYA
+5374 AMSYA

-5386 ESTGIDK
+5386 ESTDIDK

-5461 IFGKAKIMVQ
+5461 IFGKTKIMVQ

>member
-1865 VDNTDVTVN
+1865 VGNTDVTVN
-1874 VEGDYSV
+1874 VESDYSV

-2216 VQIDGGEWLWDRKA
+2216 VQIDGGAWLWDRTA

-2287 KDTKEFFEL
+2287 KDTKEFFEMK
-2296 TDGDFG
+2296 DGDFG

-2321 VGYDINGN
+2321 VGYGIDGN

-2354 GKSLNI
+2354 GKSLDI

-2391 ANTKVRNA
+2391 VNTKVRNA
-2399 KVYAQAGAMIEE
+2399 EVYAQAGAMIEQ
-2411 NGTPNKINGKY
+2411 NGNPYKIDGKKY
-2422 FRYASQEEDRL
+2422 RYASQEEDRL

-2440 NLYIDYMAV
+2440 NLYMDYMAV

-2500 YVKEDTYVETNNQLT
+2500 YVDEDTYVEANNQLA
-2515 CYNIYGGGLGAL
+2515 CYNIYGGGLGAM
-2527 PYGTLNETTDKD
+2527 PYGTLNENKDKD
-2539 NHYDFGSVGGNSKVF
+2539 NDYDFGSVGGDSKVF
-2554 FKSGNVARNVY
+2554 IKSGNVARNVY
-2565 GGGAGIESIRVSGN
+2565 GGGAGIESIRVSGD
-2579 NIVSLDSKTGSIID
+2579 NIVSLDSKAGSIID

-2604 EVHIYGEN
+2604 EVHVYGEN

-2625 MGNVYGGGDVANVG
+2625 IGNVYGGGDVANVG
-2639 LNTQKATAKKIDDA
+2639 LDDQKATAEKIDVA
-2653 ESLSPSNFTSFVNVR
+2653 KSLTPSNFTSFVNVR

-2677 AGGNGRTADVCGDYT
+2677 AGGKGRTADVCGDYT

-2732 SEEKYLV
+2732 SEQKYLV
-2739 NPDATVNKDLMPSI
+2739 NPDATVNKDLMPNI
-2753 MNSIYGGGQNGTVYG
+2753 MNSVYGGGQNGTIYG

-2774 KDGALYYNIFG
+2774 KDGALYYNVFG

-2856 GDKTCVVGEKDKD
+2856 GDKTCVVGERDKD
-2869 GNLVENS
+2869 GNLVANS

-2890 NTQLLSGVST
+2890 NTQLLPGVST
-2900 TQFFNSNEWKEI
+2900 TQFFSSNEWKEI

-2934 LNDSHIEVAMEA
+2934 LSDSHIEVAMEA

-2955 IIKGEEHKHFF
+2955 IIKGEEYKHFF

-2987 HIYGA
+2987 HINGA
-2992 GGASCRRVFG
+2992 GGASCRRVLG

-3185 STSDIITIDG
+3185 STSDMITIDG

-3202 SASVKK
+3202 SASVQK
-3208 VHDYDSDNQEGAI
+3208 SDNQVGAI

-3284 GISTIYLSTEN
+3284 GISTIYLSIEN

-3312 VETDIQGQLTWN
+3312 VETDIQGKLTWN

-3333 NCNIGTFC
+3333 NCTIGTFC

-3409 TIKNKFEPKE
+3409 TIKNQFKPKE

-3440 GDISVILQSDMLE
+3440 GDIVIDFQSDMLE

-3578 SGIYLLNRSDKNN
+3578 SGIYLLDRTDKNN
-3591 KFIDHEGNTETG
+3591 KYIDREGNTESG
-3603 AILSDLAS
+3603 AILSNLAS
-3611 ETIKQ
+3611 ESIKQ
-3616 DIKLIAGDIIS
+3616 NIKLIAGDIIS

-3634 IGKQGLTTEFVKND
+3634 IGKQGLTEEFVKDN

-3653 ISKPASPLT
+3653 VSSPESPLT
-3662 WNDINIK
+3662 WDDINIK

-3683 GTSVLANDSTVLKY
+3683 GTSVLANDTTVLKY
-3697 TDRYN
+3697 TDKYN
-3702 IDKAFTTENSRLVDL
+3702 IDKAFTPNNTRLVGLD
-3717 AELPNGTTKGFG
+3717 ELPNKTTEGFG
-3729 GNTTILVADNSNPS
+3729 GNTTILVADNSDPS

-3761 PKGTDLFGYYYK
+3761 PNGTDLFGYYYK
-3773 DKNGNYRYISLQDHY
+3773 DKKGNYRYISLQDHY

-4350 VNNTTKI
+4350 VNTTTKI
-4357 FKKNTDGYAPVNNI
+4357 FKKDADGYAPVNI

-4450 ADGKWEFEDNTEW
+4450 ADGKWEFEDKTEW
-4463 NITKKAAGYD
+4463 DITKKAAGYD

-4632 FHGIFHGNGHVIHG
+4632 FQGIFHGNGHVIHG

-4741 EYYLRARYSNEATN
+4741 EYYLRARYSNDATK

-4833 PSSSTPS
+4833 PSS
-4840 SSSPSSAPSSSSPSS
+4840 

-4861 PFAYEPLFDANH
+4861 PFAYEPLFDDNH

-4883 MNDFIFWGQKLQAT
+4883 MNDFIFWGEKLQAT

-4959 CKGDISKATKTI
+4959 CKGDISKSTGKI

-4984 VFSDFSVKNDVTKNL
+4984 VFSDFSVKDDVTKNL

-5004 NNVDIDSDT
+5004 NNVDIDNDT
-5013 EAYDVVNK
+5013 EAYDVVNN

-5130 TDELSTPALNTHTLH
+5130 DDELSTPSLNTHTLH

-5153 TTVGKDGTDIAATFQ
+5153 TTVGKNGTDIAATFQ

-5178 MPIAE
+5178 MPKAE

-5199 GSTSAGSGS
+5199 GSTSTGSGS

>member
-1 MMRRTTYTSK
+1 
-11 RIIKMLFGILTILLL
+11 MLFGILTILLM
-26 STQEIWGQTYSID
+26 SAQEIWGQDKYYSID

-49 GTKNDPYLISNDKEL
+49 GTKDDPYQIATAEQL
-64 AKLARDVNNGNTSQ
+64 AKLARDVNNGNTMQ

-130 MHIQWEGTDAW
+130 MHIQWEGNDAK
-141 SAWGLFSTLQGS
+141 STWGLFSTLQGAS
-153 SSTNLT
+153 SDNLT
-159 TVTNLIIENAVV
+159 TVTNLIIEKAVV
-171 EKKPGF
+171 EKKPDY
-177 KPYGPGYNVGVVAG
+177 KPYGPGYYVGVVAG
-191 EIYGNTELSNIIIRG
+191 ELYPNVELSNIIIRR
-206 SEIKDNDETYEINN
+206 SVITDNDETYEINN
-220 ESKIGGISGNVQT
+220 ETKIGGIAGNIQDDGT
-233 DSKNETFRI
+233 YRI
-242 FNIAADTKIN
+242 FNIATDTQIN
-252 MLKNTSVF
+252 MLKNTGVF
-260 NNKFHIAQGFGRFS
+260 NNKFCIAQGFGSFS
-274 YDMKGGDNIIE
+274 YDMNGGGNTIQ

-293 NGLNIE
+293 NGLNVE
-299 NTSTNI
+299 SSNSETNKNI
-305 NKGGITANCQNE
+305 KKGGITANCQNE
-317 NNAKKYTSTWYYT
+317 GNANKYASTWYYT

-338 LGIKVNAAT
+338 LGTKVDAAT

-357 TLITTKSLEEDKN
+357 KLITTKNLEKN
-370 PWTFTNGA
+370 SWTFTNGTI
-378 LNMYSKIDVSLVE
+378 NMYSKTDVSIVE

-404 LTSNQ
+404 LTSDQ
-409 FKDEY
+409 LKDEY
-414 TFSWT
+414 TYTWT
-419 VEGEAITPNK
+419 VEGEAITPNE

-440 SNKKRTGVVI
+440 SNKKRTGEVI
-450 ITNGNTGSVI
+450 ITDGNTGSVI
-460 LKKHFEIKPKYYSID
+460 LKKHFNINPKYYSID

-509 WQMKDSKY
+509 WQMKECKY
-517 FKLANDISLDKGL
+517 FKLANDISLDNGL
-530 WMPIGNTKY
+530 WMPIGNTNY

-544 KGKFDGDGHTID
+544 KGKFDGDGNAIK

-561 WKDNSGSWGAWGL
+561 WKDNSGSWGSWGL
-574 FSVLNGQA
+574 FSALQSKGSNESETCMV
-582 SDEAR
+582 
-587 VCRITNLIIDNA
+587 TNLIIDHA

-605 GYMPVGNGLNIG
+605 GYIPVGNGLNIG
-617 ILAGELAGGNSEISN
+617 ILAGELVGGNIEISN
-632 IIIRNSKITDNK
+632 IIIRNSKMTDNK
-644 ETYTTPEIA
+644 ETYTTPELL
-653 VGGIVGKAVDGQI
+653 VGGIIGKVQDGQI
-666 YRIYNLSSEAD
+666 YRIYNLSSDVD
-677 INMFDHASLKSGN
+677 INMFDHASQRSS
-690 TCLAE
+690 TYIAE
-695 GIGYY
+695 GFGYY
-700 GVVNNSNSFVILPT
+700 GWVNTSDSRVILPT
-714 NIYVH
+714 NIYVQ
-719 GKVSTANNRCKVGE
+719 GKVSTASKDGRCKVGE
-733 VVGNRNVN
+733 MIGNRTIDTG
-741 AESGETAT
+741 SGQAAT
-749 WYYANKT
+749 WYYANKASGPANNVMT
-756 NSSSSNIATNGTQKS
+756 SGTQKNVS
-771 EVDFATTFASQNN
+771 EFATTFASQNN

-799 YTSGTGFNF
+799 YTAITGFSF
-808 GSTKLTVKRGYNT
+808 SSTKLIVKRGSPT

-827 IEGNAGNEKY
+827 VKGNAENEKY
-837 FWYTSSDKKNWTLQN
+837 FWYTSTDKKNWTLQN
-852 ENNAYNDF
+852 ENNAYNNF
-860 SISLEDYDQFVY
+860 SLALKDYDQYVY
-872 ALLEDGSSQSGV
+872 AVLADGSSQSGV
-884 AKIDARKVDAVMKTN
+884 AMIEARRADAVMKHYEYTI
-899 EETNTLYIEI
+899 YIEI
-909 TNNIWENNDKLNVT
+909 KNNIWDNNDNLDIT
-923 YSWVKNGKEETVAPT
+923 YSWVKNDVEVSTEPT
-938 FDKSSLAPTDK
+938 FDKTSIFSTDK

-978 CPAGVTVTTADGKT
+978 CPAGATGTTADGKT
-992 ISYNAGDDSN
+992 ISYNAGNDNN
-1002 DGLTPATAVRTW
+1002 DGQSPETAVKTW
-1014 KGAYSKLTVKGSW
+1014 KGAYSKLEENGSW
-1027 DDNTIVLMGK
+1027 DDNTIVLMGT
-1037 SDQSVTNDGSDGFP
+1037 SDENVTNSTTDGFSSTGYWAT
-1051 NNNDYYSSS
+1051 NDSGHGS
-1060 EKWENAKASSPF
+1060 EYTLTKWNEAKKSSPLF
-1072 FRNTTITGSW
+1072 KNATIRGSW
-1082 DGVDYK
+1082 GDVDYAGEIRIK
-1088 GVIEMY
+1088 GGNWWET
-1094 GGHYR
+1094 GLT
-1099 NHSIAIFGDTRF
+1099 IFGDTRF
-1111 QYLAFNRNPNNTE
+1111 QYITFRRARENY
-1124 GDYFDI
+1124 DV
-1130 LYCQFYNLEMGE
+1130 LYCNYNNLEMGE
-1142 GIQMTNYQKMYQGD
+1142 GIQMKNYDQKFEGD
-1156 GTIKG
+1156 GTLKG
-1161 AVSTSFQIFGG
+1161 AISTSFEIFGG
-1172 FMDDNRFSPLSTEG
+1172 TLNDARFRPLYKDD
-1186 NLKKMD
+1186 NLKKMED
-1192 DALPHGREGFKI
+1192 SYPHGREGFKI
-1204 KIKSGHFSTICVGGR
+1204 KIKSGHYSTICVGDR
-1219 QTTDN
+1219 QI
-1224 RNGVMGSPNMPIK
+1224 NGHMNGIMGSPNMPIK

-1247 FNDNHNENN
+1247 FNDNHNENK

-1268 HEGAMVGDVDIIIKS
+1268 HEGAMVGDVDIVIKS

-1289 VNGSLG
+1289 VNGTLG
-1295 ARRNTSNYNAPYN
+1295 NRREVNRDNDGYDDVYKNFPFNTF
-1308 TYMGRANILID
+1308 MGRANILID
-1319 PEHSENNNNTDINSR
+1319 PALSENNQNKDINSR

-1342 GSTGRGFQGGQWIEN
+1342 GSTGRAFDTDGFIEN
-1357 PFYGYSTITIKGG
+1357 PFYGQSTITIKGG
-1370 TFLIPT
+1370 KFLIPST
-1376 KCTPEEIFSGIYG
+1376 CNSEEIFSGIYG
-1389 AGAGGMNGIGDDTN
+1389 AGAGGMNGVGDDT
-1403 HTTDE
+1403 HKTPDT
-1408 RIPYWTNSSTKSV
+1408 RIPYWEDSSKKSV
-1421 MAFGNYYTAKNNLC
+1421 MKFGNYDAAITNLC

-1440 NADTHTYTEVDP
+1440 NSDTHTYTEIDP
-1452 RLTNNKI
+1452 RQTSTKI
-1459 IIEGGIFG
+1459 VIEGGIFG
-1467 SETRKI
+1467 SAEKPI
-1473 DGIYGGGS
+1473 DGIYAGGS
-1481 GYMSKDLWI
+1481 GYMSSDLWKT
-1490 ADSKPSTYGGNIYGK
+1490 SGVKPSKEGGNIYGK
-1505 AGETVTSLT
+1505 AGETVASMT

-1528 GGRGTDYYYATKAYN
+1528 GGRGTDYYYATDAYN
-1543 GNPDDYQELG
+1543 GKPDEYKDLG

-1568 HCPIFGG
+1568 HCPVFGG
-1575 GYGVADAKLL
+1575 GYGVADAKLKD
-1585 NSNNINTLENMA
+1585 NNTINTLDNMA

-1610 TFFENIYGGGDMA
+1610 TFYKNIYGGGDMA
-1623 VVEKGTNVIISDR
+1623 VVEKGTNVIISDS
-1636 ADIRADVFAGGNGRI
+1636 ADIRADVFAGGNGRT
-1651 KRADTDYTINNNTWH
+1651 KRANSDYDIKDNTWN
-1666 PEKVGKVLGNTNL
+1666 PEFVGKVLGNTNL

-1701 AQVEGDTHINMY
+1701 AQVGGDTHINMY

-1730 DNNGKELYTYA
+1730 DDKGYAIDEDLYTYA

-1752 KDQGVQINDK
+1752 KDQGVQINDEK
-1762 EKEEDNYSINVIWNK
+1762 KEEDNYSINVIWNR
-1777 KLDSTKENFI
+1777 KLDNTNKENFF
-1787 EWDTNKAKFFADG
+1787 EWDTNKAQFYDKGEG

-1814 ACNVTGKATLNIQK
+1814 ACKVTGKATLNILK

-1833 SLLKTTEWKVAYD
+1833 SLLKTAEWKTSYD
-1846 DNNNPHFSVFGG
+1846 DNKYPHFSVFGG
-1858 GYGLNTT
+1858 GYGQNTT
-1865 VDNTDVTVN
+1865 VGYTDVTVN
-1874 VEGDYSV
+1874 VEGDYGV

-1902 KSDMNVFDNS
+1902 KGEMNVFDNS

-1921 AVLGGGYAGT
+1921 GVLGGGYAGT

-1949 YGGGFGDPK
+1949 YGGGFGDPT
-1958 STSNNETGKI
+1958 SISNNNTGKI
-1968 GGNTEVYVKGGNIY
+1968 GGNTEVYVKGGKIY

-1987 GGAGVKPKKDASS
+1987 GGAGVKPKNGI
-2000 TYTYFTNVAKV
+2000 YFTDVAKV
-2011 YETTKVEVSD
+2011 DKTTKVEVSD

-2036 NIGSYET
+2036 NIGSYITLTDKVEYY
-2043 HDNPE
+2043 
-2048 AYFGNKPKSISTFDQ
+2048 ANKPKSISTFDQ
-2063 TNGKFISY
+2063 TNGNFISY

-2078 FVNIIGGNIFGEIF
+2078 FVNIVGGNIFGEIF
-2092 AGGKGLKKAE
+2092 AGGKGLKKAD

-2201 TKNEGTYAC
+2201 TNNEGTYAN

-2216 VQIDGGEWLWDRKA
+2216 VQIDGGAWLWDRKA

-2236 TTWLDV
+2236 TTWLDA
-2242 QSDSEKVCENLDEFK
+2242 QTDSEKVCENLDEFK
-2257 DIIYAIHNANTLGEI
+2257 DIITAIHNANTLGEI

-2282 RIINN
+2282 RIVNN

-2296 TDGDFG
+2296 KDGDFG

-2321 VGYDINGN
+2321 VGYGIDGE
-2329 STGDGTGEAI
+2329 STGAGTGDAI
-2339 VEINHSPVTEIIGAN
+2339 VEINHSPVTDIIGAN

-2379 NPQFSVFGAGYG
+2379 SPQFSVFGAGYG
-2391 ANTKVRNA
+2391 VNTKVRNA
-2399 KVYAQAGAMIEE
+2399 KVYAQAGAMIEQ
-2411 NGTPNKINGKY
+2411 NGNPYKIDGKKY
-2422 FRYASQEEDRL
+2422 RYASQEEDRL

-2440 NLYIDYMAV
+2440 NLYMDYMAV

-2467 ADTFRRYYNT
+2467 DDTFRRYYNT
-2477 RMAWILGIPGFT
+2477 RMAWTLGIPSFT

-2500 YVKEDTYVETNNQLT
+2500 YVDEDTYVEANNQLA

-2593 FPDMARVKGKT
+2593 FPYMARVKGKT

-2619 IDRTVI
+2619 IERTVI

-2639 LNTQKATAKKIDDA
+2639 LNTEKATAKKIDDA

-2668 GGTILSKIF
+2668 GGTILSKVF
-2677 AGGNGRTADVCGDYT
+2677 AGGNGRTADVCSDYT

-2707 PVMTYPYNEFA
+2707 PVMTYPYNELA
-2718 TGSTTEYTSTSLNP
+2718 KGSTTDYTSNSLNP
-2732 SEEKYLV
+2732 SDEKYLV
-2739 NPDATVNKDLMPSI
+2739 NPDATVNKDLMPNI
-2753 MNSIYGGGQNGTVYG
+2753 MNSVYGGCQNGTVYG

-2774 KDGALYYNIFG
+2774 KDGGLYYNIFG

-2816 YWSTTMRNWEP
+2816 YWSTTKRNWEP

-2869 GNLVENS
+2869 GNLVANS

-2890 NTQLLSGVST
+2890 NTQLLSGVQT
-2900 TQFFNSNEWKEI
+2900 TQFFSSNEWKEI
-2912 FNKVGSPHFCVF
+2912 YNKVGSPHFCVF

-2934 LNDSHIEVAMEA
+2934 LNDSHIELAMET
-2946 RGSINKGND
+2946 RGSINKDND
-2955 IIKGEEHKHFF
+2955 IVKGEEYKHFV

-2987 HIYGA
+2987 YINGA
-2992 GGASCRRVFG
+2992 GGVSCRRVFG
-3002 GGFYSSVKATDINI
+3002 GGFYSSVKATNIDI

-3036 TKVVIGSQDS
+3036 TKVVIGSQEGKTS
-3046 KTSTFGND
+3046 TSTFGND
-3054 DIYIHGNVYGGNDVS
+3054 DIYVHGSVYGGNDVS
-3069 GAVNIVLDSNGYF
+3069 GAVNVVLDSNGYF

-3134 DSESETIPL
+3134 DSESETVPL

-3156 MAASD
+3156 IAASD

-3185 STSDIITIDG
+3185 STSDAITING

-3202 SASVKK
+3202 SATVQK

-3284 GISTIYLSTEN
+3284 GISTLYLSTEN

-3307 LYFQS
+3307 LYFEP
-3312 VETDIQGQLTWN
+3312 VETDIQGELTWN
-3324 GSESGDGLT
+3324 SKTGESLT
-3333 NCNIGTFC
+3333 NCTIGTFC
-3341 CGGNRGNMSVYPNS
+3341 CGGNRGNMNVYPNA

-3362 TFPAGLVITN
+3362 TFPAGLVITD

-3409 TIKNKFEPKE
+3409 TIKNQFKPKVE
-3419 DNNAYIGGNVYGG
+3419 NEAYIGGNVYGG

-3440 GDISVILQSDMLE
+3440 GDISVVLQSDMLE
-3453 GKSKEKLDNSN
+3453 GKSRTMLDKSN
-3464 DFLSSKPQYSALNV
+3464 EYLSSKPEFSALNV

-3491 NTDVRVAE
+3491 NTDVIVAE
-3499 GMKCDTVSTTSDI
+3499 GLKCEAPSPSSEV
-3512 FNASG
+3512 FKASG

-3537 VDVLNGHIYKSVTG
+3537 VDVLNGHIYKAVTG

-3578 SGIYLLNRSDKNN
+3578 SGIYLLDRTDKNN
-3591 KFIDHEGNTETG
+3591 KYIDREGNTESG
-3603 AILSDLAS
+3603 AILSNLAS
-3611 ETIKQ
+3611 ESIKQ
-3616 DIKLIAGDIIS
+3616 NIKLIAGDIIS

-3634 IGKQGLTTEFVKND
+3634 KGKQGLTEKFVKDN

-3653 ISKPASPLT
+3653 VSLPDPLT
-3662 WNDINIK
+3662 WDDINIQ
-3669 IGEAVYGGGYSVAQ
+3669 IGEAVYGGGYSVGQ

-3697 TDRYN
+3697 TDKYN
-3702 IDKAFTTENSRLVDL
+3702 INKAFTTDNSRLVGL
-3717 AELPNGTTKGFG
+3717 AELPNGTTEGFG
-3729 GNTTILVADNSNPS
+3729 GNTTILVADNSDQS

-3761 PKGTDLFGYYYK
+3761 PNGTDLFGYYYK
-3773 DKNGNYRYISLQDHY
+3773 HKDGNYRFISLQDRY
-3788 FYGGGEEYAKPEE
+3788 FYGEGYDKPVG
-3801 QGTDKNIYVYD
+3801 QSDTDKKIYMYD

-3836 YGFAGTTINKP
+3836 YGFAGTNINNP

-3889 GEIQMFAKNIALKGN
+3889 GEIQMFAKNIFLDGN
-3904 KLQGKTVNRAR
+3904 KLQDKSVKRAR

-3930 TSNVPFNEASKEA
+3930 TSNVPFNDRENEP
-3943 WRNDTGE
+3943 WRDGE
-3950 IPASGDYA
+3950 GIKPTTSNFSGM
-3958 NKSYLEVKQSYID
+3958 SYQEVKQKYID
-3971 QYKKDTDEATF
+3971 DNNNNKISPTEF
-3982 QKRNE
+3982 QRRND

-4010 YDANKKIVDKIYY
+4010 YDANKKIVDNIYY

-4051 HKRDNGNNPDFLETT
+4051 HKRDNGDKADFLETT

-4076 QNRYIVDD
+4076 QNRFIVDD
-4084 CFPTGFSGLKT
+4084 CFPKGFNLLNEGE
-4095 NDPDS
+4095 DPDKA
-4100 EIDVHYWYVTGFN
+4100 IDVHYWYVTGFN
-4113 YYYNAHITCFTYKDA
+4113 YYYNAHITGYTYKDI
-4128 MKFNN
+4128 MTFDSDNN
-4133 DNSDGLTVLAGLKP
+4133 DGLTVLSGLLP
-4147 NQPVTVHSWKMRS
+4147 NQPVTIQSVKMRS
-4160 GHPDNKNDYSCD
+4160 GHPTAHENYSCD
-4172 LEYRNYL
+4172 LEERNYL
-4179 PGKTE
+4179 NKGTT
-4184 GNVDIDNEDV
+4184 GNVDMDGNDV
-4194 AGKYTLRVGGSSS
+4194 AGKYKLLIGASSS
-4207 YTYSNPEASDTED
+4207 ISYSDPSSVTNKED
-4220 ANKGFAAVLPMNATG
+4220 KGFAAVLPMNSKG
-4235 AFDSNNYI
+4235 AFDSKNYI
-4243 RQALPSE
+4243 QQNLPSK
-4250 LNNGDAKISFE
+4250 LSDGVAKISFQ
-4261 LSDNVNNTT
+4261 LHDSINNTT
-4270 TEYFNKHLS
+4270 TDYYNNHLS
-4279 KKCLATLILKA
+4279 EKCLATIVLKA
-4290 PAYSKYN
+4290 PAYEKYVDAGN
-4297 SEKDN
+4297 ANN
-4302 KPIISK
+4302 KKIISK
-4308 VATSTFFTLSATG
+4308 VATTDFFTKDDNG
-4321 NYEKVEN
+4321 NYNQVEKGQSLKTGV
-4328 NTNLSEGKDYYI
+4328 TYYI
-4340 KNGIEGEYAK
+4340 KNGIADEYT
-4350 VNNTTKI
+4350 VVDNDKI
-4357 FKKNTDGYAPVNNI
+4357 FKKNTETSEEIKDGYKKIAINEV
-4371 KDVIAGEN
+4371 VINDEN
-4379 YFCEVPRI
+4379 YYCEVERI

-4450 ADGKWEFEDNTEW
+4450 DNGKWVFEDSSEW
-4463 NITKKAAGYD
+4463 EIDKKAIGYD
-4473 TYKQGD
+4473 TYKQGED
-4479 AKTAEG
+4479 NPNG
-4485 LFKNCKYDKT
+4485 LFKDCVYNKT

-4524 FTVDMDNDN
+4524 FTVDMNDDN

-4548 GLDLHLAE
+4548 GLNLHLAE
-4556 AIKRAK
+4556 AIKRANDEAIK
-4562 EEKDVATGTT
+4562 RAEEKDAATATT
-4572 TVPFAEPRIYISDLS
+4572 LVPLAEPRIYISDLS

-4661 YNLGLESGNI
+4661 YNLGLETGNI
-4671 AAKGSTNGGAY
+4671 AAKGSTNSGAY
-4682 HCCFEQNPSS
+4682 HCCFEQA
-4692 SPSSS
+4692 PSSS
-4697 EASSS
+4697 EAPSS

-4741 EYYLRARYSNEATN
+4741 EYYLRARYSNDASN

-4819 ARVKAGSSSASSSS
+4819 ARVKASSSSASSSS
-4833 PSSSTPS
+4833 T
-4840 SSSPSSAPSSSSPSS
+4840 SS

-4861 PFAYEPLFDANH
+4861 PFAYEPLFDA
-4873 AATTLAASNI
+4873 ATTLTASNI

-4897 PESCPQAI
+4897 PESYPQAI

-4924 GDTKLDAFHYNAY
+4924 DDTKLDAFHYNAY

-4959 CKGDISKATKTI
+4959 CKGDISKAIGTN

-4984 VFSDFSVKNDVTKNL
+4984 VFSDFSVKDDVTKNL

-5013 EAYDVVNK
+5013 EAYDVVNN
-5021 YLRYNESTRESLIK
+5021 YLSYNERTRELLIK
-5035 GHHVFTNTEGFTT
+5035 GHHVFKNTEGFTT

-5110 VHKVVASINGEIT
+5110 VHKVAASINGEIT
-5123 HFYGIPT
+5123 HFYGTPT
-5130 TDELSTPALNTHTLH
+5130 ADELSTPSRNTHTLH

-5153 TTVGKDGTDIAATFQ
+5153 TTVDKNGTDIAATFQ
-5168 RPGLTSDGLF
+5168 RPGLSSNGLF
-5178 MPIAE
+5178 MPTTE
-5183 SSGST
+5183 
-5188 SAGSSSPSAGS
+5188 GS
-5199 GSTSAGSGS
+5199 GSS
-5208 PSLSEGVSYTFAT
+5208 SLSEGVSYTFAT
-5221 PFFIDTYESRLYNKD
+5221 PFFINTYESRLYNKD
-5236 ANPYYAAPHTYSNY
+5236 ANPYATPHTYSNY

-5258 YIVRFP
+5258 YVVRFP
-5264 GDGYYEFDLSSK
+5264 GESYYEFDLSSK

-5305 GSITIPVTKQM
+5305 GSIAIPVTKQM
-5316 ATTKDGYTHCGTFA
+5316 ATTKDGYSHCGTFSA
-5330 AKDIKKDAIYSM
+5330 TDIKKDAIYGM

-5349 ISETSTATSIMPFR
+5349 ISDATTATSVMPFR
-5363 TYMTAK
+5363 TYMTAE

-5374 ALSYA
+5374 AQSYA

-5393 ITPEIGVADKDDATG
+5393 ITPEIGVADKDEATG
-5408 SYLIVRPINN
+5408 SYLIVRPLTN

-5461 IFGKAKIMVQ
+5461 VFGKTKIMVQ